1 MTRSLAILLGAGSF
15 VLNIATAAQPV
26 TIDLPIGDTPAELS
40 DDDAEVV
47 VNNCS
52 SCHSLDYITTQP
64 RGKGA
69 QFWKDSVTKM
79 INVYKA
85 PIAPEDADAVA
96 GVLARKL
103 G

>member
-1 MTRSLAILLGAGSF
+1 MIRPLAILLGASAV
-15 VLNIATAAQPV
+15 VLSLATAAQPV
-26 TIDLPIGDTPAELS
+26 TFEVPLGDTPAELAGA
-40 DDDAEVV
+40 DAEVV

-79 INVYKA
+79 VNVYKA

-96 GVLARKL
+96 SVLARKL

>member
-1 MTRSLAILLGAGSF
+1 MIRPVATLFGAGTF
-15 VLNIATAAQPV
+15 VLSIATVAQPV
-26 TIDLPIGDTPAELS
+26 TFESPIGDTPTELAEP
-40 DDDAEVV
+40 DAEVV

-52 SCHSLDYITTQP
+52 SCHSLDYIVTQP

-79 INVYKA
+79 VNVYKA
-85 PIAPEDADAVA
+85 PLTPEDADAVA
-96 GVLARKL
+96 AVLARKF